1 MPERRDRRVTAL
13 PRASRRIRTITAAAL
28 SITLVATTLIGT
40 VLTAAP
46 AGAATPPARDPFY
59 RYAGKTPLAKIAP
72 GTVLKSRTLPYH
84 IVGVPLGL
92 TATQLLYRSTS
103 QLGKPTVNVTSVI
116 KPGSGFTPDRAIS
129 YQSFYDSLNPADS
142 PSYAI
147 AGGVSPG
154 GFISDFELTV
164 FGPLLAEGY
173 SIIVPDTEGEHA
185 DFSAGPEYG
194 MNTLDSIRAA
204 TRSPLTG
211 LTRNTKVGMLG
222 YSGGAIGTNWAAALA
237 PAYSPDVNRQL
248 VGAAEGGV
256 LVDPVHNLHYIDGS
270 RVWAGVMV
278 MSVIGLARSFHVDL
292 RPYLNSKGITLYD
305 KLQNASITN
314 VLGAYPGLTWASLAK
329 PAYQRPEDIP
339 VFVRIANRLNLGP
352 VGTAGRPTVPMFI
365 GQGANGVLEGT
376 PGDKPGI
383 GAGDGVMV
391 AGDVRTLARDY
402 CRAGV
407 KVQYQQYDLTSHVTT
422 VPLWLPAAIAWLN
435 GRFST
440 QPAPQNCSGIA
451 PGNSLAPIPQP

>member
-1 MPERRDRRVTAL
+1 MTARPRV
-13 PRASRRIRTITAAAL
+13 RGRFRTIITAGL
-28 SITLVATTLIGT
+28 STTLAVATLAGT

-46 AGAATPPARDPFY
+46 AGAATPPAPDAFY
-59 RYAGKTPLAKIAP
+59 HYTGKRPLAKIAP
-72 GTVLKSRTLPYH
+72 GTVLKSRTLPFH
-84 IVGVPLGL
+84 VVGVALGL
-92 TATQLLYRSTS
+92 TATQLLYRSTG
-103 QLGKPTVNVTSVI
+103 QLGQPTVNVTSVI
-116 KPGSGFTPDRAIS
+116 KPVSGFTPSRAIS

-164 FGPLLAEGY
+164 FGPLLAQGY

-185 DFSAGPEYG
+185 DFADGPEYG

-204 TRSPLTG
+204 THSPLTG
-211 LTRNTKVGMLG
+211 LTSGTKIGMLG
-222 YSGGAIGTNWAAALA
+222 YSGGAIGTDWAAALA
-237 PAYSPDVNRQL
+237 PAYAPDVDHQ
-248 VGAAEGGV
+248 VIGAAEGGV

-270 RVWAGVMV
+270 QVWAGVMV
-278 MSVIGLARSFHVDL
+278 MAVIGLARTFHVDL
-292 RPYLNSKGITLYD
+292 RPYLNSKGVSLYD
-305 KLQNASITN
+305 KLQKASITSA
-314 VLGAYPGLTWASLAK
+314 LGAYPGLTWASLAK
-329 PAYQRPEDIP
+329 PAYQQPERIP
-339 VFVRIANRLNLGP
+339 VFVRLANFVNLG
-352 VGTAGRPTVPMFI
+352 TATRPAVPMFI

-376 PGDKPGI
+376 PGDTPGI

-402 CRAGV
+402 CQAGV

-422 VPLWLPAAIAWLN
+422 VPLWLPAAIDWLDA
-435 GRFST
+435 RFGS
-440 QPAPQNCSGIA
+440 QPAQQNCSSIA